1 MSLDQNVLELCSR
14 FFGGQFTTPPP
25 PVRSSAYL
33 GGVTQ
38 QADSSHPTSS
48 PTTPQHIPNA
58 TTTMS
63 LSNLDLVQ
71 QCDGFPYPESDP
83 TAYLARI
90 NTYYQL
96 RVSGHNYALGY
107 MLPSVA
113 EVFRGIPSWEL
124 DDDERILTLTAGST
138 AEERSKAVELTL
150 LAMRET
156 GHFKVLNKW
165 RNELYAVYGKG
176 KELLF
181 NVERSASPLFG
192 VVTYGIH
199 LTAYTRSQETG
210 EIKIWTPRRARTK
223 QTYGGMLDNAVAG
236 GIASGESPFESL
248 VRECAEEAS
257 LAEDLVRSKAKAA
270 GTVTY
275 YYIRD
280 ERAGG
285 ETNLMQPECQYIY
298 DLELPEDVIPKPGDD
313 EVEEFYLWSIDEVKQ
328 AMENGEFKPNCA
340 LVVLDFLI
348 RHGFLTN
355 ENDRDFIEIVSR
367 LHRRLEFPTL

>member
-1 MSLDQNVLELCSR
+1 
-14 FFGGQFTTPPP
+14 
-25 PVRSSAYL
+25 
-33 GGVTQ
+33 
-38 QADSSHPTSS
+38 
-48 PTTPQHIPNA
+48 
-58 TTTMS
+58 MS
-63 LSNLDLVQ
+63 LSNLDLVNET
-71 QCDGFPYPESDP
+71 DGFPYPESDP
-83 TAYLARI
+83 TAYLTRI

-124 DDDERILTLTAGST
+124 DDDDRTITLKAGST
-138 AEERSKAVELTL
+138 ASERSKAVETTF

-181 NVERSASPLFG
+181 NVERSASPLLG
-192 VVTYGIH
+192 VVTYGVH
-199 LTAYTRSQETG
+199 LTAYTRSKDTG
-210 EIKIWTPRRARTK
+210 EIKIWTPRRAKTK

-236 GIASGESPFESL
+236 GIASGESPYESL

-257 LAEDLVRSKAKAA
+257 LPEQLVRSKAQAA

-298 DLELPEDVIPKPGDD
+298 DIELPEDVIPKPGDD
-313 EVEEFYLWSIDEVKQ
+313 EVEEFYLWSIDEVKD
-328 AMENGEFKPNCA
+328 AMRKGEFKPNCA
-340 LVVLDFLI
+340 LVVLDFLV
-348 RHGFLTN
+348 RHGFLTS

>member
-1 MSLDQNVLELCSR
+1 M
-14 FFGGQFTTPPP
+14 P
-25 PVRSSAYL
+25 
-33 GGVTQ
+33 
-38 QADSSHPTSS
+38 
-48 PTTPQHIPNA
+48 
-58 TTTMS
+58 
-63 LSNLDLVQ
+63 LSNLDLVH

-83 TAYLARI
+83 TAYLTRI

-96 RVSGHNYALGY
+96 RVSGHFYALGY
-107 MLPSVA
+107 MLPSVV
-113 EVFRGIPSWEL
+113 EIFRGVANWSI
-124 DDDERILTLTAGST
+124 DDDERLLTLTAGNT
-138 AEERSKAVELTL
+138 AEERSKAVATTL
-150 LAMRET
+150 LAMRQL

-165 RNELYAVYGKG
+165 RDELYAVYGKG

-199 LTAYTRSQETG
+199 LTAYTRNKDTG

-248 VRECAEEAS
+248 VRECGEEAS
-257 LAEDLVRSKAKAA
+257 LPEELVRKSARAA

-298 DLELPEDVIPKPGDD
+298 DLELPEDTIPKPGDD
-313 EVEEFYLWSIDEVKQ
+313 EVEVFYLWSIEEVKQ

-348 RHGFLTN
+348 RHGFLTTEN
-355 ENDRDFIEIVSR
+355 EPNLIEIVSR